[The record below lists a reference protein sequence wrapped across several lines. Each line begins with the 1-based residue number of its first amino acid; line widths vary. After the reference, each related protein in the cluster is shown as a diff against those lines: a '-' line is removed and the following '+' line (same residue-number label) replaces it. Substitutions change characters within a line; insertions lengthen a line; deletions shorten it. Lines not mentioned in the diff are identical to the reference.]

1 MSLFKRLE
9 GIFFNPKPVFD
20 SLAEKPVWADALVL
34 LLILLI
40 AFTALIH
47 PYLQNDQLQLLRDNT
62 AFKERLGEDRYNEAI
77 QNLENPSTARK
88 VIQIFVTTPISLVV
102 FLLFQSLII
111 LALGRFV
118 STQGNYKQVFSILLH
133 ANFVDKLLGNA
144 VRLILAF
151 SRKSVMQTSTGLAL
165 FFPKMEI
172 TSNTYVILANI
183 DFFQLWLF
191 GILSYGLAAIFKVD
205 VKKALFVS
213 YGFWILKTLVNIG
226 IGIVGLSFA
235 R

>member
-20 SLAEKPVWADALVL
+20 SLAEKPIWADALVF

-62 AFKERLGEDRYNEAI
+62 AFKERLGEDRYNDAI

-88 VIQIFVTTPISLVV
+88 VVQIFVMTPVSFVI

-111 LALGRFV
+111 LVLGRFV
-118 STQGNYKQVFSILLH
+118 STQGTYKQVFCALLH
-133 ANFVDKLLGNA
+133 ANLVDKLLGNA

-151 SRKSVMQTSTGLAL
+151 TRKSVMQTSTGLAL

-183 DFFQLWLF
+183 DFFQLWVF
-191 GILSYGLAAIFKVD
+191 GILSYGLAAVFKVD

-213 YGFWILKTLVNIG
+213 YGFWILKTLANVG